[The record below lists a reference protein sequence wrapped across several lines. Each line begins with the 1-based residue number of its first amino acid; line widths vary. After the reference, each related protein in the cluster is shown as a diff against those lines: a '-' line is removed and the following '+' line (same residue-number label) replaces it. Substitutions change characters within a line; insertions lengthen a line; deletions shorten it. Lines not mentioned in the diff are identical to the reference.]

1 VDFYKVRDFYNGVT
15 FQERYIPVGLLF
27 GLLPF
32 LCFFTDANKYNRR
45 IQTGFFI
52 TGLLF
57 LGIISDL
64 KIISRI
70 VVFATLGTITSL
82 EFFVLY
88 FLLFWGLVLSYVLS
102 DWRNIIIFL
111 NRKIHLPK
119 WLIYFT
125 VIFILCMGV
134 NRNIQLLSDCWRS
147 SMTLKNPLDL
157 APQGDRTRRTVIPD
171 EFQWW
176 RVPGWIEKE
185 HDGPVIPYHGVFAP
199 ALKYGINGFFTSLQ
213 LTMMHRVYDLM
224 RWAHPDSLSSV
235 SGITLPMLRL
245 TDDFVIAEDEEA
257 KRLLG
262 SGQPNQKNDFL
273 IISKTKDIESYLSGY
288 GLIPNN
294 HTVAGLNT
302 TVPENALSKASKV
315 YTNMEI
321 ASIFHEQLTDVPIK
335 VRPDWWILAANK
347 LLGKSPLR
355 GERRLKLLE
364 IRLVPIGNGSYR
376 LFAGRNHPVEFR
388 SPVYGLGSFEIFLG
402 SDPLF
407 FRGLPSLNKPGALR
421 ELGVSGE
428 KRLFFYSTAL
438 NSERQYLFD
447 DEPDKLNDMPVS
459 YLLPLEESFQWQL
472 SPFLHVHTNIK
483 NQLTLLTYNRDQKKM
498 DVVKKAVS
506 VAGFS
511 PNHLMVEVNAERN
524 EFLYYADAYH
534 ERWYCE
540 VDGKPVPVLRANF
553 AYKAVVIPVGKH
565 SVKFYYDPQ
574 YAEFALKLFY
584 IILVIV
590 PIWTCSLV
598 WFSRKK

>member
-1 VDFYKVRDFYNGVT
+1 
-15 FQERYIPVGLLF
+15 
-27 GLLPF
+27 
-32 LCFFTDANKYNRR
+32 
-45 IQTGFFI
+45 
-52 TGLLF
+52 
-57 LGIISDL
+57 
-64 KIISRI
+64 
-70 VVFATLGTITSL
+70 
-82 EFFVLY
+82 
-88 FLLFWGLVLSYVLS
+88 
-102 DWRNIIIFL
+102 
-111 NRKIHLPK
+111 
-119 WLIYFT
+119 
-125 VIFILCMGV
+125 
-134 NRNIQLLSDCWRS
+134 
-147 SMTLKNPLDL
+147 
-157 APQGDRTRRTVIPD
+157 
-171 EFQWW
+171 
-176 RVPGWIEKE
+176 
-185 HDGPVIPYHGVFAP
+185 
-199 ALKYGINGFFTSLQ
+199 
-213 LTMMHRVYDLM
+213 
-224 RWAHPDSLSSV
+224 SSV

-257 KRLLG
+257 KQLLG

-288 GLIPNN
+288 GLIP
-294 HTVAGLNT
+294 
-302 TVPENALSKASKV
+302 
-315 YTNMEI
+315 
-321 ASIFHEQLTDVPIK
+321 
-335 VRPDWWILAANK
+335 
-347 LLGKSPLR
+347 
-355 GERRLKLLE
+355 
-364 IRLVPIGNGSYR
+364 
-376 LFAGRNHPVEFR
+376 RNHPVEFR